1 MFGLFLKLYFT
12 VSPKKTNFWKYAL
25 LFEIIRKRV
34 RASMKT
40 LKDEFIQYFAEF
52 VDQNSNL
59 KHEVKLLHF
68 VDVVNTSIQSV
79 ELSNS

>member
-1 MFGLFLKLYFT
+1 
-12 VSPKKTNFWKYAL
+12 
-25 LFEIIRKRV
+25 
-34 RASMKT
+34 MKT
-40 LKDEFIQYFAEF
+40 LKYEFIQYFAEF

>member
-1 MFGLFLKLYFT
+1 MSL
-12 VSPKKTNFWKYAL
+12 SN
-25 LFEIIRKRV
+25 
-34 RASMKT
+34 
-40 LKDEFIQYFAEF
+40 EFIQYFEEFKF